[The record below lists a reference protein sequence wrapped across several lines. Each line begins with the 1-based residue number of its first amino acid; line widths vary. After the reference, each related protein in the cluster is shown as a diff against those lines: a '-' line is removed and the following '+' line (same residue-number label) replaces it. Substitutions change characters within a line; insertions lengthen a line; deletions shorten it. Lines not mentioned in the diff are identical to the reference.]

1 MKNVKKGE
9 VIKKLT
15 SKDKIIYQDEINKNN
30 YTIHLKKS
38 ELNDLIL
45 SLNIVIT
52 DLKNHQNRL
61 YIINEIENII
71 TKLKKAD
78 IPAPKDFTSV
88 PTFSTVDLK
97 DLNNDDDD
105 NLDKRSSYSPLI
117 PGMSNSKIDNKT
129 YVTDACLPNQNKEK
143 YEGPL
148 KNGKKEGKGI
158 YIYENGCKYEGYF
171 KNDKK
176 HGSGIF
182 YYANGD
188 RYKGNFYE
196 GNYQGFGIFY
206 FNNGDRYEGE
216 FNKNKYSG
224 KGKYFYHNGD
234 IFEGQ
239 WLDDK
244 KQGQGI
250 YIYLNGDKIVGNY
263 NGGKPVGTH
272 FKYAKNG
279 GVFQINYPKA

>member
-38 ELNDLIL
+38 ELNYLIL

-158 YIYENGCKYEGYF
+158 YYFKSGNRYEGDW
-171 KNDKK
+171 KNYKFEGK
-176 HGSGIF
+176 GI
-182 YYANGD
+182 YYS
-188 RYKGNFYE
+188 
-196 GNYQGFGIFY
+196 
-206 FNNGDRYEGE
+206 NNGDRYE
-216 FNKNKYSG
+216 
-224 KGKYFYHNGD
+224 
-234 IFEGQ
+234 
-239 WLDDK
+239 
-244 KQGQGI
+244 
-250 YIYLNGDKIVGNY
+250 
-263 NGGKPVGTH
+263 
-272 FKYAKNG
+272 
-279 GVFQINYPKA
+279 

>member
-1 MKNVKKGE
+1 MISPE
-9 VIKKLT
+9 
-15 SKDKIIYQDEINKNN
+15 DKIYYQDDKNNN
-30 YTIHLKKS
+30 YTIIIKKS
-38 ELNDLIL
+38 ELDDLIFALNIIINDLKD
-45 SLNIVIT
+45 N
-52 DLKNHQNRL
+52 QNRQ
-61 YIINEIENII
+61 YIINEVENII
-71 TKLKKAD
+71 MKLKNAD
-78 IPAPKDFTSV
+78 IPPPEKDFESA
-88 PTFSTVDLK
+88 PTFTTVDLE
-97 DLNNDDDD
+97 NDG
-105 NLDKRSSYSPLI
+105 NLDKKSSYSPLK
-117 PGMSNSKIDNKT
+117 PGLSGTQIDNNT
-129 YVTDACLPNQNKEK
+129 YCTYCTDILPDRNNNKEK
-143 YEGPL
+143 YEGPII
-148 KNGKKEGKGI
+148 NGKKEGKGI
-158 YIYENGCKYEGYF
+158 YIYKNGCKYEGYF
-171 KNDKK
+171 RNDKK
-176 HGSGIF
+176 EGEGIF

-188 RYKGNFYE
+188 RYKGNFS
-196 GNYQGFGIFY
+196 GGFYQGYGVFY